1 MPPEGL
7 SVTSRPV
14 RGAGGQMLSAT
25 LALLIVSVAA
35 SAILDGHGLTHLTR
49 LRAERRELARTT
61 FTRLERNTRL
71 REEIERLRGDD
82 LYLEQLARRQLGLV
96 KPNETV
102 YRLRRPTD

>member
-1 MPPEGL
+1 
-7 SVTSRPV
+7 
-14 RGAGGQMLSAT
+14 MLSAT
-25 LALLIVSVAA
+25 LLLLIVAVAA
-35 SAILDGHGLTHLTR
+35 SAVFGGHGLTHLTR
-49 LRAERRELARTT
+49 LRAERRALARAT
-61 FTRLERNTRL
+61 FTRLERNAQL

>member
-1 MPPEGL
+1 
-7 SVTSRPV
+7 
-14 RGAGGQMLSAT
+14 MLSAM
-25 LALLIVSVAA
+25 LVFLIVGVAA
-35 SAILDGHGLTHLTR
+35 SAVFGGHGLTHLTR
-49 LRAERRELARTT
+49 LRGERRELARAT
-61 FTRLERNTRL
+61 FARLERNARL